1 MILSNGEIAKYY
13 VLTLSNDKDNVIQY
27 FDNEERARKQFR
39 NSRHKVSLWA
49 AFEGDEYDRLVEIE
63 KKL

>member
-13 VLTLSNDKDNVIQY
+13 FLSLSNDRDNVIQH
-27 FDNEERARKQFR
+27 FENEERARKQFR
-39 NSRHKVSLWA
+39 NSRRKVTLWA
-49 AFEGDEYDRLVEIE
+49 AFEGDEYDRLQEIE

>member
-13 VLTLSNDKDNVIQY
+13 VLTLSNDKDNVIQH
-27 FDNEERARKQFR
+27 FDNEERARNAFR
-39 NSRHKVSLWA
+39 KLRRKVSLWA
-49 AFEGDEYDRLVEIE
+49 AFEGDEYDRLQEIE